1 MCRIGF
7 LVLVTALTAAT
18 WSSSRAA
25 GSFQTKPAFRTV
37 VAAGVVAPAT
47 PTITLPNVSAGDLVG
62 GCGRGR
68 VRDPQTHTCR
78 GPADIR

>member
-1 MCRIGF
+1 MCRISF
-7 LVLVTALTAAT
+7 WLLIVAAMAAT
-18 WSSSRAA
+18 GSNSRAA
-25 GSFQTKPAFRTV
+25 GSFQTKPAFQSGVTTGTV
-37 VAAGVVAPAT
+37 SPTSSVST
-47 PTITLPNVSAGDLVG
+47 PNTSSGDFVG